1 MVVQAARKAASNFI
15 DMLLPPRCI
24 VTGDLVPEQ
33 GVLSPKA
40 WAGINFISEP
50 FCAHCG
56 FPFDYEV
63 ERGLKCTSCVQHEPP
78 FISHRSAVLY
88 TEESRSLILGFKHG
102 DQTQAVDVF
111 VPWLLRAGRD
121 ILSEVDIIAPVP
133 LHYTRLLAR
142 RYNQAALMVQGLSQ
156 HTNATICLDL
166 LKRVKATQTQGYLSA
181 KERFKNVKRAF
192 ALSEHYKNE
201 IKGKRILLI
210 DDVYTTGAT
219 IKECSKALLKAGAGD
234 VYALTLARVVRDQF
248 KA

>member
-1 MVVQAARKAASNFI
+1 MVIQAAKSAASRFV

-40 WAGINFISEP
+40 WGGIHFIGEP
-50 FCAHCG
+50 FCVHCG

-63 ERGLKCTSCVQHEPP
+63 EQGLKCTSCVDHEPS
-78 FISHRSAVLY
+78 FISHRSAVLC
-88 TEESRSLILGFKHG
+88 TDESRSLILGFKHG

-111 VPWLLRAGRD
+111 APWLLRAGREMF
-121 ILSEVDIIAPVP
+121 SEIDMIAPVP

-142 RYNQAALMVQGLSQ
+142 RYNQAALMVQALSHHVDAQ
-156 HTNATICLDL
+156 ICLDL
-166 LKRVKATQTQGYLSA
+166 LKRIKATQTQGHLSA

-192 ALSEHYKNE
+192 ALNE
-201 IKGKRILLI
+201 RYANDIKGKRVLLI

-219 IKECSKALLKAGAGD
+219 IKECAKALLKAGAKD
-234 VYALTLARVVRDQF
+234 VYALTLASVVRDQF